1 MSICIHTYKETTT
14 PYIRIDTF
22 LYLNKTPPLTHS
34 TMEPWKYA
42 HNNALYTQL
51 CLHIFTQH
59 RLIHTTQRIL
69 IRTQRCRI
77 HTMTTFTFA
86 HNAALYTHKRPRF
99 THTHTHSD
107 ALDTQPRPL
116 HLHTT
121 PLYTHHSDALYR
133 NTTLYTLQ
141 CLLHLLTTATPL
153 TLKMVKRLTHNN
165 VLYTHQCLSQLH
177 PTPFYRRKTNL
188 PYTHK
193 DTLLL
198 LVLLLLMLMLLNRQ
212 TIFESKG
219 DKLPSM
225 LNEGFESWKSET
237 TNRQQTEC
245 PLTNRLSYRWSS

>member
-99 THTHTHSD
+99 THTHTQRRLRHI
-107 ALDTQPRPL
+107 
-116 HLHTT
+116 TT
-121 PLYTHHSDALYR
+121 PFT
-133 NTTLYTLQ
+133 
-141 CLLHLLTTATPL
+141 
-153 TLKMVKRLTHNN
+153 LTHNTA
-165 VLYTHQCLSQLH
+165 LYTPQWRIIQKYNIIHI
-177 PTPFYRRKTNL
+177 TMPFTFTHNSDAFNFKDGKTS
-188 PYTHK
+188 YTQQRLIH
-193 DTLLL
+193 TS
-198 LVLLLLMLMLLNRQ
+198 MPF
-212 TIFESKG
+212 TITSNAI
-219 DKLPSM
+219 L
-225 LNEGFESWKSET
+225 
-237 TNRQQTEC
+237 
-245 PLTNRLSYRWSS
+245 

>member
-69 IRTQRCRI
+69 IRTQRCRM

-99 THTHTHSD
+99 THTHTQRRLRHITTPFTLTHNTALYTPQWRIIQKYNIIHITMPFTFTHNSD
-107 ALDTQPRPL
+107 AFNFKDG
-116 HLHTT
+116 
-121 PLYTHHSDALYR
+121 
-133 NTTLYTLQ
+133 
-141 CLLHLLTTATPL
+141 
-153 TLKMVKRLTHNN
+153 KRLTHNN

-177 PTPFYRRKTNL
+177 PTPLYRRKTNL

-193 DTLLL
+193 DPSYIVVVGVVVVNVDALEQA
-198 LVLLLLMLMLLNRQ
+198 NDFRIERRQ
-212 TIFESKG
+212 VAFYAKWTIRILEVRNNESPANWMPTHKPIE
-219 DKLPSM
+219 L
-225 LNEGFESWKSET
+225 
-237 TNRQQTEC
+237 
-245 PLTNRLSYRWSS
+245 

>member
-22 LYLNKTPPLTHS
+22 LYLNKTPPYTHS

-99 THTHTHSD
+99 THTHTH
-107 ALDTQPRPL
+107 TQRRL
-116 HLHTT
+116 RHITT
-121 PLYTHHSDALYR
+121 PFT
-133 NTTLYTLQ
+133 
-141 CLLHLLTTATPL
+141 
-153 TLKMVKRLTHNN
+153 LTHNTA
-165 VLYTHQCLSQLH
+165 LYTPQWRIIQKYNIIHITMHFIFTHNSDAFNFKDGKTSYTQQRLIHTSM
-177 PTPFYRRKTNL
+177 PFTITPNA
-188 PYTHK
+188 
-193 DTLLL
+193 TL
-198 LVLLLLMLMLLNRQ
+198 
-212 TIFESKG
+212 
-219 DKLPSM
+219 
-225 LNEGFESWKSET
+225 
-237 TNRQQTEC
+237 
-245 PLTNRLSYRWSS
+245 